1 MKTGEQHIKYA
12 EWKSADELHE
22 IAVGWISELKF
33 SKDEQLF
40 LQNLI
45 RNYPI
50 TPISEI
56 EVKDSKEISDRLAE
70 LYEQIDPLLKKITN
84 HNNELLLLVDNV
96 DQLEAEKEY
105 KEKHRLLSEEVN
117 SYLETYKAHKR
128 IIFERIKSL
137 IKKEKVKRLSK

>member
-1 MKTGEQHIKYA
+1 MKTDEQHIKYA

-22 IAVGWISELKF
+22 ITVGWISELKF

-45 RNYPI
+45 RNYPA

-56 EVKDSKEISDRLAE
+56 EVKESKETADRLAK
-70 LYEQIDPLLKKITN
+70 LSEQIDPLLEKIRN
-84 HNNELLLLVDNV
+84 HNNELLVLVDSE
-96 DQLEAEKEY
+96 DQLEEEKEY
-105 KEKHRLLSEEVN
+105 KQTHRLLSEEVN

-128 IIFERIKSL
+128 IIFELIKSF
-137 IKKEKVKRLSK
+137 IKKEKVKRISK